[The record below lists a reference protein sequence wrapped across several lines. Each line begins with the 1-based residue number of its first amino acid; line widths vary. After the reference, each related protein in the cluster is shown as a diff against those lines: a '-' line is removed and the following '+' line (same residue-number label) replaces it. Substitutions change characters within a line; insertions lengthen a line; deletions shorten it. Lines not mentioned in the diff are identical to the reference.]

1 MGVGRSPTGDIDVEP
16 LAALLEGFELEDMG
30 KGRYRG
36 RNAGGGREERA
47 VVFGG
52 LLLGQSIVAAAR
64 SQPGKEVKTVHT
76 IFARAGR
83 VDQPL
88 DVAVDTMHSGR
99 SFGSVTVAIS
109 QGERLCTRSLVLLH
123 APEPDVIRHG
133 EPMPDVPPP
142 DETPWKE
149 LEYTGY
155 QVGIVGGVDVGDPDI
170 VGPAELP
177 VWVRFE
183 GAPDDLTTSQA
194 LLAYASD
201 GFLIGT
207 AMRPHAGVGQSQA
220 HQALSTGVISH
231 TLTFHDP
238 FRAGDWL
245 LLAQV
250 SPYAG
255 RGRAYGRADVF
266 SADGR
271 LVASFVQDSMI
282 RHGGASVL

>member
-1 MGVGRSPTGDIDVEP
+1 MEELQS
-16 LAALLEGFELEDMG
+16 LLEGFELEEVG
-30 KGRYRG
+30 QGRYRG
-36 RNAGGGREERA
+36 HNTGDGRGERA

-52 LLLGQSIVAAAR
+52 LLLGQSIVAAVR

-88 DVAVDTMHSGR
+88 DVAVDTMHAGR
-99 SFGSVTVAIS
+99 SFGSVTVTIG

-123 APEPDVIRHG
+123 APEPDVIRHA
-133 EPMPDVPPP
+133 EPMPAVPGP

-149 LEYTGY
+149 LEFSGY
-155 QVGIVGGVDVGDPDI
+155 QIGVVGGVDVGDPDA

-177 VWVRFE
+177 VWVRFA

-194 LLAYASD
+194 LLGYASD

-207 AMRPHAGVGQSQA
+207 AMRPHKGVGQSQA

-238 FRAGDWL
+238 FRASDWL

-255 RGRAYGRADVF
+255 RGRSYGRSDVF

-271 LVASFVQDSMI
+271 FVASFVQDNMI
-282 RHGGASVL
+282 RQGGASVL

>member
-1 MGVGRSPTGDIDVEP
+1 VEE
-16 LAALLEGFELEDMG
+16 LQSLLEGFELEEVG
-30 KGRYRG
+30 QGRYRG
-36 RNAGGGREERA
+36 HNTGDGRGERA

-52 LLLGQSIVAAAR
+52 LLLGQSIVAAVR

-88 DVAVDTMHSGR
+88 DVAVDTMHAGR
-99 SFGSVTVAIS
+99 SFGSVTVTIG

-123 APEPDVIRHG
+123 APEPDVIRHA
-133 EPMPDVPPP
+133 EPMPAVPGP

-149 LEYTGY
+149 LEFSGY
-155 QVGIVGGVDVGDPDI
+155 QIGVVGGVDVGDPDA

-177 VWVRFE
+177 VWVRFA

-194 LLAYASD
+194 LLGYASD

-207 AMRPHAGVGQSQA
+207 AMRPHKGVGQSQA

-238 FRAGDWL
+238 FRASDWL

-255 RGRAYGRADVF
+255 RGRSYGRSDVF

-271 LVASFVQDSMI
+271 FVASFVQDNMI
-282 RHGGASVL
+282 RQGGASVL